1 MINLDAEHRLAEK
14 FLGYTGEKSRPSLD
28 NFYKSNPSAAARMG
42 KYQKAVMGMAEGGI
56 SSLRPRARPTAAPST
71 SAQSTGTQSPAQDS
85 TPSVRPRARP
95 TDATAYVNNEKDKS
109 PNIQQESK
117 SVSIPKDTPRP
128 VKIYDRNSGQLVA
141 SGTEDDIEISD
152 QSVAQAVGGSKSS
165 LPNFLGGVQSY
176 LNNLPIQ
183 VGNVNLFSRDPLANF
198 DVTYGDERS
207 GQFVLAKRDDGAGL
221 YYKKK
226 FNQGGM
232 VKMQQGGAVPFKDQ
246 DITGK
251 PVIDYFS
258 PPEATGQAV
267 TKHTS
272 TPIPSWVQPPPPGTP
287 VSMAFET
294 LTNPETGETFNAPTG
309 GYTIKGSSSSGTGAP
324 SYTKDIIPKFG
335 QTVQQTLSP
344 VQAGVEKIT
353 PTAGTEIAETAGQVT
368 PTAPTATAEQ
378 VGTVATAQGPVATD
392 AAAYQAGTA
401 SDAVQAETAKLQ
413 AEQEQVSQQVIAAQQ
428 NQSAVSGL
436 EASQGTAHI
445 MQNPVQREIQ
455 AGELISGAADAQ
467 KAAVFTEQI
476 QAAQARPSQQATVQ
490 GQLDGLMQQFEGGD
504 KTPAW
509 AAGAMRAATAQMAA
523 RGLGASSMAGQAII
537 QAAMESAIPIAQ
549 ADAQTIASFEA
560 QNLSNR
566 QQRAM
571 LAAQQR
577 AQFLGQ
583 EFDQAFQARVQN
595 SARIGDI
602 ANMNFTAEQNIALE
616 NSRAVNTMNLAN
628 LNNRQAMVMAEAAA
642 LSQLDMSNLNNRQQA
657 AVQNA
662 QSFLQMDMANLGNR
676 QQTTLFT
683 AQQNIQSM
691 FTDQA
696 AENAARQ
703 FNATSKG
710 QTDQFFASLAS
721 QTSQFNANQVN
732 ALNQFN
738 VSAENAIRQ
747 FNSNLQDQRDRFN
760 ANNGLVIAQANA
772 QWRQNIETI
781 NTAAQNQ
788 SNQEFAKVIND
799 LTDSNLDAIWQRERD
814 LMEYNFESSEDAK
827 DRAMNLILGDMDL
840 QALRERIAYAEDQ
853 GKTSF
858 LFKFLFDIAGFGK

>member
-56 SSLRPRARPTAAPST
+56 SSLRPRARPTSAPST
-71 SAQSTGTQSPAQDS
+71 SVQSTGTQSPAQDS

-95 TDATAYVNNEKDKS
+95 TDATTYVNNEKDKS

-117 SVSIPKDTPRP
+117 SVSIPKDTSRP

-226 FNQGGM
+226 FNEGGL
-232 VKMQQGGAVPFKDQ
+232 
-246 DITGK
+246 TG
-251 PVIDYFS
+251 S
-258 PPEATGQAV
+258 QA
-267 TKHTS
+267 
-272 TPIPSWVQPPPPGTP
+272 
-287 VSMAFET
+287 A
-294 LTNPETGETFNAPTG
+294 
-309 GYTIKGSSSSGTGAP
+309 
-324 SYTKDIIPKFG
+324 SYTEDLVPKFTE
-335 QTVQQTLSP
+335 TVQQTLSP
-344 VQAGVEKIT
+344 VQADVEKIT

-392 AAAYQAGTA
+392 ATAYQADTA

-413 AEQEQVSQQVIAAQQ
+413 AEQGQVSQQVIAAQQ

-814 LMEYNFESSEDAK
+814 LMEYNFESAEDAK

-853 GKTSF
+853 GKTNF

>member
-71 SAQSTGTQSPAQDS
+71 SVQSTGTQSPAQDS

-95 TDATAYVNNEKDKS
+95 TDATTYVNNEKDKS

-117 SVSIPKDTPRP
+117 SVSIPKDTSRP

-183 VGNVNLFSRDPLANF
+183 VGNVDLFSRDPLANF

-207 GQFVLAKRDDGAGL
+207 GQFVLTKRDDGAGL

-226 FNQGGM
+226 FNEGG
-232 VKMQQGGAVPFKDQ
+232 VVGFKEGGA
-246 DITGK
+246 
-251 PVIDYFS
+251 
-258 PPEATGQAV
+258 
-267 TKHTS
+267 
-272 TPIPSWVQPPPPGTP
+272 IPSWVQPPPPGTP
-287 VSMAFET
+287 VSTAFET

-309 GYTIKGSSSSGTGAP
+309 GYTIKGSSSVKTKDAP

-344 VQAGVEKIT
+344 VQAGVEKIR
-353 PTAGTEIAETAGQVT
+353 PTAGTEIAATAGQVT

-392 AAAYQAGTA
+392 AATYQAGIV

-413 AEQEQVSQQVIAAQQ
+413 AEQGQVSQQVIAAQQ

-628 LNNRQAMVMAEAAA
+628 LNNNQAMVMSEAAA

-662 QSFLQMDMANLGNR
+662 QSFLQMDMTNLGNR
-676 QQTTLFT
+676 QQSTMFTT
-683 AQQNIQSM
+683 QQNIQSL

-703 FNATSKG
+703 FNSTSKN
-710 QTDQFFASLAS
+710 QTDQFFAGLAS

-781 NTAAQNQ
+781 NTATQNQ

-814 LMEYNFESSEDAK
+814 LMEYNFESAEDAK

-853 GKTSF
+853 GKTNF